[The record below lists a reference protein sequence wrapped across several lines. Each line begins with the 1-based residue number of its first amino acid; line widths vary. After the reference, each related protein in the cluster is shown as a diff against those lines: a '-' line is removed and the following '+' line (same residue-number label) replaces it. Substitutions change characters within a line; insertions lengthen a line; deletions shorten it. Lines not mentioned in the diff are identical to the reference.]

1 MKGEIFIEKN
11 LTRFSFSIKK
21 KYLKEKTM
29 QTFYDE
35 LISTEGKKET
45 SEDWKIKLTQVELK
59 QLSVVEETVRGWKAW

>member
-1 MKGEIFIEKN
+1 
-11 LTRFSFSIKK
+11 
-21 KYLKEKTM
+21 M